1 MRRRSV
7 TLFSFTLTI
16 EGADILTDE
25 ALDALY
31 EAGCGDATFGVSDG
45 VQTGEFDRE
54 AADFAEAVASAI
66 KAVEAA
72 VPGGLVVDVHR
83 ELEAAAAG

>member
-1 MRRRSV
+1 MA
-7 TLFSFTLTI
+7 LFSFTLTI
-16 EGADILTDE
+16 EGADILTDD
-25 ALDALY
+25 AIDALY
-31 EAGCGDATFGVSDG
+31 EAGCDDATFGVSDG

-72 VPGGLVVDVHR
+72 VPGALVVEVHR